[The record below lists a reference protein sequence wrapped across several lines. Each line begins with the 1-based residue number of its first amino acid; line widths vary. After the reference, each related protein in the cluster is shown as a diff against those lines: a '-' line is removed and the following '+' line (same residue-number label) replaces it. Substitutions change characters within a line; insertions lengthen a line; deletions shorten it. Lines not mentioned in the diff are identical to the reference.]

1 MATGRLYH
9 SAPIAGVAA
18 TTAIQ
23 FFYLAAPTDA
33 VVYLEEVNIT
43 QDTSETSEQLVLR
56 LFRTT
61 TDGSASGTAN
71 TPAPQNV
78 GDPAFGGSCRT
89 MLAAAT
95 LTATTTYM
103 REGQNVLNGWCW
115 KGSYED
121 PLIVLSPTAG
131 TAGRIGIELVNA
143 PGAST
148 TFSGFI
154 RFREIGG

>member
-1 MATGRLYH
+1 MATGRVYVT
-9 SAPIAGVAA
+9 APIAGVAV

-23 FFYLAAPTDA
+23 FFFIACPTDA
-33 VVYLEEVNIT
+33 VVFIEEINIT
-43 QDTSETSEQLVLR
+43 QDASETSEQLVLR
-56 LFRTT
+56 AFRTA

-71 TPAPQNV
+71 TPNPVNV
-78 GDPAFGGSCRT
+78 GDPAFGGTVRT
-89 MLAAAT
+89 MLPAAT
-95 LTATTTYM
+95 LTVTTAFM

-121 PLIVLSPTAG
+121 PLVVLTPAAG
-131 TAGRIGIELVNA
+131 TAGRFGLELVAA

-148 TFSGFI
+148 NFSGFV